1 MFRTLIQYVV
11 LSMVFILIG
20 PMASVAQT
28 KETPQLAP
36 GQAVQTTKPVICAEA
51 HDLLQKFSQ
60 DPEEHLLIKYRDPVM
75 ETFGMIWYNKVDESI
90 HVLEFP
96 PTSDGTLMCIVVLGK
111 DVRIEMP
118 GSKL

>member
-1 MFRTLIQYVV
+1 
-11 LSMVFILIG
+11 
-20 PMASVAQT
+20 MASVAQT
-28 KETPQLAP
+28 KETPNLGP

-75 ETFGMIWYNKVDESI
+75 ETFGMIWYNKTEKTI
-90 HVLEFP
+90 HALELP
-96 PTSDGTLMCIVVLGK
+96 PIAGGTLLCVVVLGS
-111 DVRIEMP
+111 DVRIEIP

>member
-1 MFRTLIQYVV
+1 MFRRLIQYVV

-28 KETPQLAP
+28 KETPNLGP

-90 HVLEFP
+90 YVLEFP
-96 PTSDGTLMCIVVLGK
+96 PTSDGTLLCIVVLGN